1 MEFIDLKKQYSVLKK
16 DINKNIKTVL
26 DNGNYIM
33 GEEVKTLEKEL
44 AEYVG
49 TKYCATCAN
58 GTDALSIALMCYNVK
73 PGDCVFVH
81 SFTFF

>member
-58 GTDALSIALMCYNVK
+58 GTKEL
-73 PGDCVFVH
+73 
-81 SFTFF
+81 